1 MITEIKTYSNKLLKD
16 LMIEKFFK
24 KIVQGQINTI
34 NQLDWI
40 SENVYK
46 TRAEIKI
53 FFGELSEW
61 SEVMLNLGE
70 VLKRDYDRESLNSYD
85 EIMSLVRLV

>member
-1 MITEIKTYSNKLLKD
+1 LINEIKTYSNKLLKD

-53 FFGELSEW
+53 FFGELIEW
-61 SEVMLNLGE
+61 SEVMLNLGDQ
-70 VLKRDYDRESLNSYD
+70 LKKNHDRETLISYD

>member
-46 TRAEIKI
+46 TRAEIK
-53 FFGELSEW
+53 FFFEELSEW

>member
-1 MITEIKTYSNKLLKD
+1 
-16 LMIEKFFK
+16 MIEKFFK

-46 TRAEIKI
+46 TRAEIK
-53 FFGELSEW
+53 FFFEELSEW